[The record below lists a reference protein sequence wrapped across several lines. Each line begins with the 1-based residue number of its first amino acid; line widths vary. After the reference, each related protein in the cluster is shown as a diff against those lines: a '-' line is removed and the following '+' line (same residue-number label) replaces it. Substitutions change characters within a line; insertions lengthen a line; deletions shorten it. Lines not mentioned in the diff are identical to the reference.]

1 MTKRQPKRSRSTK
14 GPARPIEI
22 TPRDESLL
30 LLVALTGYIGIDQLS
45 RALFPSEDRCRRRVR
60 SLYDAGYVMPTL
72 VSSTQPSLVRLT
84 KRGLS
89 LVAARTSEVEQTLR
103 LPGPLQ
109 LGSVPHRR
117 LIIDTRLYCAALGE
131 LRRTPLIRWSNA
143 GGCLHQELK
152 LVDYRLASDGIAEYA
167 TRHGPL
173 CIAIECDCSTE
184 TLGTFQK
191 KLLRYRPVAE
201 AGVLDA
207 LWIAIT
213 GGLER
218 QRNIERLIADAG
230 LGEWARV
237 LSSEILTARPV
248 QELPERNRRG

>member
-1 MTKRQPKRSRSTK
+1 MTDRTPKRSRTER
-14 GPARPIEI
+14 GRARPIEI

-45 RALFPSEDRCRRRVR
+45 RALFPNEDRCRRRVR
-60 SLYDAGYVMPTL
+60 ALYDAGYLMPTL
-72 VSSTQPSLVRLT
+72 VSSTQPSLVRLN

-89 LVAARTSEVEQTLR
+89 FIASRALAAEQSLR

-117 LIIDTRLYCAALGE
+117 LIIDARLYCAALGD
-131 LRRTPLIRWSNA
+131 LRQTPLVRWSNA
-143 GGCLHQELK
+143 GGRLHQEL
-152 LVDYRLASDGIAEYA
+152 RLADYHLVSDGLAEFA
-167 TRHGPL
+167 TRQGPL
-173 CIAIECDCSTE
+173 YIAIECDCSTE
-184 TLGTFQK
+184 TLGTLQK
-191 KLLRYRPVAE
+191 KLSRYRAIAE

-207 LWIAIT
+207 LWIAMT

-218 QRNIERLIADAG
+218 QRNIERLLAEAG

-237 LSSEILTARPV
+237 LSREHLIARPV
-248 QELPERNRRG
+248 RDLLERGQPR